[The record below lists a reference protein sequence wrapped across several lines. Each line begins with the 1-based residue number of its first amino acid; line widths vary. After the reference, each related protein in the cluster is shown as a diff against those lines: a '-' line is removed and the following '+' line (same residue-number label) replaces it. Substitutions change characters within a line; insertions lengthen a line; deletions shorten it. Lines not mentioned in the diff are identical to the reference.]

1 MAWKT
6 VENNGIT
13 LQFPTGGSD
22 TLRVVFDPSGHDIA
36 YVVPEQKDNGNG
48 NAALIAQAPSLLMAC
63 RRVWDAV
70 LDAYQHDIPDEV
82 LLAAFDCRRA
92 VVAAVTGKGCDRDPQ
107 GWLADRRREQNKAAQ
122 ARCRARKKAAKEA
135 TDGSHPQ
142 H

>member
-13 LQFPTGGSD
+13 LQFPAGGSD

-36 YVVPEQKDNGNG
+36 YVVPDQKDNGNG
-48 NAALIAQAPSLLMAC
+48 NAALIAQAPSMFMAC

-70 LDAYQHDIPDEV
+70 LDAYPHDIPDEV

-92 VVAAVTGKGCDRDPQ
+92 VVAAVTGNDIDRDPQ
-107 GWLADRRREQNKAAQ
+107 GWLADRRRQQNRERQ

-135 TDGSHPQ
+135 TDGR
-142 H
+142 

>member
-36 YVVPEQKDNGNG
+36 YVVRDQKDNGNG

-70 LDAYQHDIPDEV
+70 LDAHQNDIPDEV

-92 VVAAVTGKGCDRDPQ
+92 VVAAVTGKCLDRDPK
-107 GWLADRRREQNKAAQ
+107 GWIADRRREQNKAAQ
-122 ARCRARKKAAKEA
+122 ARCRAKKKAAKEA
-135 TDGSHPQ
+135 TDGTHSG
-142 H
+142 

>member
-36 YVVPEQKDNGNG
+36 YVVPDQKDNGNG

-70 LDAYQHDIPDEV
+70 LDAHQHDIPDEV

-92 VVAAVTGKGCDRDPQ
+92 VVAAVTGKCLGRDS
-107 GWLADRRREQNKAAQ
+107 GDWLADRRREQNKAAQ
-122 ARCRARKKAAKEA
+122 ARCRARKKESK
-135 TDGSHPQ
+135 DGADAG
-142 H
+142 